1 MWIMIIIIIITVSFT
16 QGWIFKSLL
25 QHKPSDWIWA
35 HQAKCCCWCNL
46 SLCWRS
52 LGCFVAQMVGVAKC
66 CRFHGHCRVFFFE
79 VDLRCISLHQR
90 APTSIAWDFVLLFVY
105 LRKELCSEKYSTGN
119 LWHTHTHWHSPEA
132 TSDMLRSCLFNETCN
147 INSPFVALDYIPN
160 SSLEICSFL
169 RTFFF
174 LVGETAFHRA
184 IGGFGATCVTYLQL
198 PASRLSCWCHLME
211 EAAVSDWK
219 KHPRKSYIY
228 TATPLKLNQQVKAC
242 EKLPKQTAHPMPEAG
257 SDPDPV
263 PIMAFRGRTSC

>member
-119 LWHTHTHWHSPEA
+119 LWHTHTLTLTWSNLWH
-132 TSDMLRSCLFNETCN
+132 
-147 INSPFVALDYIPN
+147 VAEL
-160 SSLEICSFL
+160 SFQWDL
-169 RTFFF
+169 QHQFPLCCIRLYTKFKSWN
-174 LVGETAFHRA
+174 
-184 IGGFGATCVTYLQL
+184 LQL
-198 PASRLSCWCHLME
+198 SEDVFFSRRRNCVPPGDRWIWRNVCHIPSASC
-211 EAAVSDWK
+211 
-219 KHPRKSYIY
+219 KS
-228 TATPLKLNQQVKAC
+228 T
-242 EKLPKQTAHPMPEAG
+242 
-257 SDPDPV
+257 
-263 PIMAFRGRTSC
+263 